1 MKTESF
7 LKTIQEYINE
17 YYAIRPNAEYVRLET
32 MQKSIYI
39 PANSG
44 FPATVLAMKDCCWE
58 NPVYIVHEEKS
69 TEDGGSIDSYSAYKL
84 FCDGF
89 VRRIEKRSPY
99 EIYGEKEVS

>member
-1 MKTESF
+1 MKTEKF
-7 LKTIQEYINE
+7 LKKIQTYIRE
-17 YYAIRPNAEYVRLET
+17 YYQSLPNAEYVRLET

-69 TEDGGSIDSYSAYKL
+69 TADGGSIDSYSTYKL
-84 FCDGF
+84 SCDGF
-89 VRRIEKRSPY
+89 VRRIEKCSPY